1 MKPILLVAALL
12 LTPALLTGCSNCV
25 DSGICPF
32 VYNGPTQPQGVYQE
46 VTLGRGSTTRLP
58 FSLTTYGVPANAVFE
73 LVASV
78 TQTDPNLLAAPDDGR
93 VVVRRLTN
101 TFTGSS
107 GVVEITVS
115 ADATLTTDRLTD
127 GSFKIR
133 RVGTQGIAGDVSIHI
148 RVVAHP

>member
-1 MKPILLVAALL
+1 MKSILLVAALL
-12 LTPALLTGCSNCV
+12 LMPALLTGCSNCR

-46 VTLGRGSTTRLP
+46 VTLTRGSTTRLP
-58 FSLTTYGVPANAVFE
+58 FSLTTDGVPANAVFE
-73 LVASV
+73 LIASV
-78 TQTDPNLLAAPDDGR
+78 TQTDPNILATPDDGR
-93 VVVRRLTN
+93 VVVKRLTD
-101 TFTGSS
+101 TLTGSS

-133 RVGTQGIAGDVSIHI
+133 RVGTNNIAGDVSLNLRI
-148 RVVAHP
+148 VASP